1 MSEITA
7 EQILQIKAIVDRYE
21 NFKCVECASNIKDY
35 LTSQG
40 IPGKRIKLYTGYGRG
55 RNSGIY
61 DDSVPGEAISV
72 NGRHEGIAIV
82 INNIEIIFDNH
93 HPDGLNRE
101 HLMDFKSGYKKDLK
115 LRQLTNGTVS
125 FSSFLLMKKM
135 LSINYSN
142 CWKNFSIKLRLLRT
156 STI

>member
-1 MSEITA
+1 MSEISA

-101 HLMDFKSGYKKDLK
+101 QWMTNLLFHGKLFNDLQFIVIEEDF
-115 LRQLTNGTVS
+115 
-125 FSSFLLMKKM
+125 
-135 LSINYSN
+135 
-142 CWKNFSIKLRLLRT
+142 
-156 STI
+156 

>member
-1 MSEITA
+1 MSEISA
-7 EQILQIKAIVDRYE
+7 EQILQVKGIIDRYE
-21 NFKCVECASNIKDY
+21 NLECVECAQEIRNY
-35 LTSQG
+35 LISQG

-61 DDSVPGEAISV
+61 DDSVPGNAISE

-101 HLMDFKSGYKKDLK
+101 QWMTNLLFHGKLFNDLQFIVIEEDF
-115 LRQLTNGTVS
+115 
-125 FSSFLLMKKM
+125 
-135 LSINYSN
+135 
-142 CWKNFSIKLRLLRT
+142 
-156 STI
+156 

>member
-7 EQILQIKAIVDRYE
+7 EQILEIKAIVDRYE

-40 IPGKRIKLYTGYGRG
+40 IHGKRIKLYTGEAIGWNG
-55 RNSGIY
+55 NIY

-82 INNIEIIFDNH
+82 INNVETVFDNH
-93 HPDGLNRE
+93 HSDGLPRDEWIANLQFHDKILNNKQFQTKE
-101 HLMDFKSGYKKDLK
+101 EEF
-115 LRQLTNGTVS
+115 
-125 FSSFLLMKKM
+125 
-135 LSINYSN
+135 
-142 CWKNFSIKLRLLRT
+142 
-156 STI
+156 